1 MELFKPGESKQAC
14 LDSCPTIK
22 QCKEIALSG
31 LASRLMT
38 NAVLRPCG
46 VDFQD
51 EATGEFISE
60 AEYYGVEDM
69 SRETAEM
76 LYEGGRLLEDSAY
89 KLRDLLVATG
99 CDEPLEVSPGVFVC
113 TGNSEIK
120 HAITTTHEDTMCQDK
135 GN

>member
-31 LASRLMT
+31 LASRLMA
-38 NAVLRPCG
+38 NAVLSPCG
-46 VDFQD
+46 ADFQD
-51 EATGEFISE
+51 EVTGEFISE
-60 AEYYGVEDM
+60 AEYYGMGDM
-69 SRETAEM
+69 SREAAEM

-99 CDEPLEVSPGVFVC
+99 CDEPLEVTPGIFVC
-113 TGNSEIK
+113 TGDSETK
-120 HAITTTHEDTMCQDK
+120 HAITSTYEDTKRQDE